1 VGRLNNL
8 QSMKANPFLILL
20 ALGAHGGLTAEEL
33 RPVSVRVSGKQA
45 PLAASGIS
53 GAGEWSSDG
62 RAVVF
67 GSTASDLVAEPMRT
81 AGLNVFLRRPGEPG
95 AVLVSAAADGSGGG
109 NGRSSFAQFAGS
121 TNRIVFAST
130 ASNLVAA
137 DTNGV
142 EDVFLR
148 DLSTGITRFLSAA
161 PDGAFGNGAS
171 SSPLVV
177 AGRWVVFE
185 SMASNLDPAAPQG
198 LLQAYIHDLSTG
210 RTELAARGV
219 SGADA
224 AGTWEPRI
232 SEDGNRVA
240 FRSRPTL
247 LGPSPV
253 AGSTDLFV
261 RDRAAGTVVQLGVGP
276 LAADVVSGTARV
288 RSFDIS
294 PDGRFVAMVV
304 GGLRFRVGNLINTFP
319 VAVWHD
325 LDAGTA
331 RVVAAPGGATPT
343 DSIRLA
349 EGGRRVFIDVLPA
362 GETTSRVMAWAEA
375 DGLRSLESL
384 SLTLP
389 PIAVACTNSELVDV
403 AGDGSKLLLTSPQ
416 ELGGVPVSGLSGE
429 PILYEWSVVTGQV
442 KPLTA
447 GQGGTLRPI
456 TGLRAGTLS
465 PDGSKALWDESGTV
479 MAGDDNRSLD
489 VVIGPGAD
497 GVSEL
502 LSLRAP
508 GSPLVTAGGASA
520 PVARSVSGDGR
531 WVLFTS
537 LAQDLVEPPIPGHPG
552 PQLFLRDQEAG
563 VTRWITKPAAGGVPA
578 PGTLGEA
585 VLAVD
590 GSRVFFSSTRADLVT
605 GDTNGTPD
613 VFLHDRASD
622 ALRALSLRSDGKG
635 TGSGSSTLVAVDG
648 TGQRVLFDSDSVD
661 LVPGGTTGRN
671 VYLQDVGLGT
681 TVLLSTNGD
690 ASSEFFPL
698 AGSSRGAALSEDGR
712 WVALLRSSSATGNGE
727 LVVRDPEGRLL
738 RIQPGLTSVSR
749 AALASDGGL
758 VAYVEGSPRTPS
770 AIAVRRLPGLELVWR
785 EVFSGSTL
793 GSMAFTPDS
802 RRLLLATSRPL
813 VASDTNGVTDV
824 YLVGFADGT
833 VDWVSAGIAG
843 SSGAGVSDQPTMSRD
858 GRLIVFRSA
867 ASNVAI
873 GGASEGAQV
882 VVRDHVAG
890 ITRMISAPV
899 VPGVSG
905 PAGRAT
911 VSGDGRSILFQSFAS
926 GLLVG
931 DHNGAPDVYQVRL
944 GEASV
949 ADSDQDGLPDAWELW
964 NLGRLGTDG
973 TEDVDGDGLSN
984 LAEYRAGTHPANPAS
999 RLEVRLPAV
1008 TTDRVLVGWD
1018 SIPGVAYVVER
1029 AGDAAGPWTTL
1040 GRVDPSSGG
1049 VAVVEDAILPG
1060 ALYRVRVPAP
1070 QSN

>member
-1 VGRLNNL
+1 
-8 QSMKANPFLILL
+8 MKANSFLILL
-20 ALGAHGGLTAEEL
+20 AIGAHGGLTADEL
-33 RPVSVRVSGKQA
+33 RPVSVRVSGTQA

-53 GAGEWSSDG
+53 GAGHWSSDG

-67 GSTASDLVAEPMRT
+67 GSTASDIVAEPMRA

-95 AVLVSAAADGSGGG
+95 AVLVSVAADGSGGG
-109 NGRSSFAQFAGS
+109 NGRSSFPQFAGS

-130 ASNLVAA
+130 ASNLVAG

-142 EDVFLR
+142 EDIFIR
-148 DLSTGITRFLSAA
+148 DLSTGITRLLSAA

-171 SSPLVV
+171 SSPLVA
-177 AGRWVVFE
+177 AGRWVVYE

-219 SGADA
+219 SGADTV
-224 AGTWEPRI
+224 GSWEPRI

-253 AGSTDLFV
+253 AGATDLFV
-261 RDRAAGTVVQLGVGP
+261 RDRAAGTVVQLGLGS
-276 LAADVVSGTARV
+276 LAADVISGTARL
-288 RSFDIS
+288 RSFDTS

-304 GGLRFRVGNLINTFP
+304 GGLRFRVGNLTNTFP

-325 LDAGTA
+325 LDAGTV
-331 RVVAAPGGATPT
+331 RVVAAPGVAAPT

-349 EGGRRVFIDVLPA
+349 EAGRRVFIDVVPS
-362 GETTSRVMAWAEA
+362 GETTPRVMAWTEAE
-375 DGLRSLESL
+375 GLRSLESL
-384 SLTLP
+384 ALTLP

-403 AGDGSKLLLTSPQ
+403 AADGSKLLLTSPQ
-416 ELGGVPVSGLSGE
+416 DLGGSPVSGLSGE
-429 PILYEWSVVTGQV
+429 PILYEWSVVTGQA

-447 GQGGTLRPI
+447 GHGGTLRPM

-465 PDGSKALWDESGTV
+465 PDASKALWDEPGTV

-489 VVIGPGAD
+489 VVMGPGVN

-508 GSPLVTAGGASA
+508 GLPLLTASGASA

-537 LAQDLVEPPIPGHPG
+537 LAQDLVEPPIPGQPG
-552 PQLFLRDQEAG
+552 VQLFLRDQEAG
-563 VTRWITKPAAGGVPA
+563 VTRWITRPAAGGVPA

-585 VLAVD
+585 VLTGD
-590 GSRVFFSSTRADLVT
+590 GSRVFFTSTRGDLVT
-605 GDTNGTPD
+605 GDTNGTTD
-613 VFLHDRASD
+613 VFFHDRAAD
-622 ALRALSLRSDGKG
+622 ALRVLSLRSDGKG
-635 TGSGSSTLVAVDG
+635 TASGSSTLVAVDG
-648 TGQRVLFDSDSVD
+648 TGQRVLFDSDAAD

-671 VYLQDVGLGT
+671 VYLQDPGLGA
-681 TVLLSTNGD
+681 TVLVSTNGD
-690 ASSEFFPL
+690 ASSEFITL
-698 AGSSRGAALSEDGR
+698 AGRSVGAALSEDGR
-712 WVALLRSSSATGNGE
+712 WVALLRSTSSSGNGE

-738 RIQPGLTSVSR
+738 RVPSGLSLVSR
-749 AALASDGGL
+749 AALAPDGSH
-758 VAYVEGSPRTPS
+758 VAYVEGASRTPS

-785 EVFSGSTL
+785 EVLGGATL
-793 GSMAFTPDS
+793 GSMVFTPDS

-813 VASDTNGVTDV
+813 VASDTNRVTDV

-843 SSGAGVSDQPTMSRD
+843 SSGGGVSDQPTMSRD

-867 ASNVAI
+867 APNVAV
-873 GGASEGAQV
+873 GGTAEGAQV

-899 VPGVSG
+899 APGVSG

-911 VSGDGRSILFQSFAS
+911 LSGDGRSILFQSSAS
-926 GLLVG
+926 GLLAG
-931 DHNGAPDVYQVRL
+931 DHNGAPDVFQVRL
-944 GEASV
+944 GKASV
-949 ADSDQDGLPDAWELW
+949 TDSDQDGLPDAWELW

-973 TEDVDGDGLSN
+973 DEDVDGDGLSN

-999 RLEVRLPAV
+999 RLEVRMPAV
-1008 TTDRVLVGWD
+1008 TADRVLVGWD
-1018 SIPGVAYVVER
+1018 SVPGVAYVVER
-1029 AGDAAGPWTTL
+1029 AEDPVGPWTTL
-1040 GRVDPSSGG
+1040 DRVDSSSGG
-1049 VAVVEDAILPG
+1049 VAVVEDTLLPG

>member
-1 VGRLNNL
+1 
-8 QSMKANPFLILL
+8 MKANPFLILL
-20 ALGAHGGLTAEEL
+20 VLGADGGLTADEL
-33 RPVSVRVSGKQA
+33 RPVSVRVSGTQA
-45 PLAASGIS
+45 PLTASGIS
-53 GAGEWSSDG
+53 GAGDWSSDG

-67 GSTASDLVAEPMRT
+67 SSTASDLAAEPIKSASM
-81 AGLNVFLRRPGEPG
+81 NVFLRRPGEPG
-95 AVLVSAAADGSGGG
+95 TVMVSVAADGSGGG

-121 TNRIVFAST
+121 TNQIVFAST
-130 ASNLVAA
+130 ASNLVPG

-148 DLSTGITRFLSAA
+148 DLSTGSTRLLSAA

-185 SMASNLDPAAPQG
+185 SMASNLDPAASLG
-198 LLQAYIHDLSTG
+198 LLQSYIHDLSTG

-224 AGTWEPRI
+224 AGTWEARL
-232 SEDGNRVA
+232 SDDGNRVA

-253 AGSTDLFV
+253 VGSTDLFV
-261 RDRAAGTVVQLGVGP
+261 RDRAAGTVVQLGLGP
-276 LAADVVSGTARV
+276 LAADVISGPPRL
-288 RSFDIS
+288 RSFDMS
-294 PDGRFVAMVV
+294 PDGRFVAMMV
-304 GGLRFRVGNLINTFP
+304 GGLQFRVGNLTNTFP
-319 VAVWHD
+319 VSVWHD
-325 LDAGTA
+325 LDTA
-331 RVVAAPGGATPT
+331 TVRVVAAPGVAAPT

-349 EGGRRVFIDVLPA
+349 EGGRRVFIDVLPS
-362 GETTSRVMAWAEA
+362 GETTSRVMAWGEA

-384 SLTLP
+384 ALTLP
-389 PIAVACTNSELVDV
+389 PVTVACTNSELVDV
-403 AGDGSKLLLTSPQ
+403 TEDGSKLLLTSPQ
-416 ELGGVPVSGLSGE
+416 ELGGASVSGLSGE
-429 PILYEWSVVTGQV
+429 PVLYEWSVVTGQA

-447 GQGGTLRPI
+447 GQGGTLRPMS
-456 TGLRAGTLS
+456 GLRAGTLS
-465 PDGSKALWDESGTV
+465 PDGSKALWEEPGPV
-479 MAGDDNRSLD
+479 MTGDANRSLD
-489 VVIGPGAD
+489 VVVGPGVD
-497 GVSEL
+497 GGSEL
-502 LSLRAP
+502 VSLRAL
-508 GSPLVTAGGASA
+508 GVPLVTAGGASA

-537 LAQDLVEPPIPGHPG
+537 LAQDLVEPPIPGQPS

-563 VTRWITKPAAGGVPA
+563 VTRWITRPATGGVPA

-585 VLAVD
+585 VLTSD
-590 GSRVFFSSTRADLVT
+590 GSRVFFTSNRGDLVT
-605 GDTNGTPD
+605 GDTNGTTD
-613 VFLHDRASD
+613 VFFHDRAAN
-622 ALRALSLRSDGKG
+622 ALRALSLRSDGMR

-681 TVLLSTNGD
+681 TVLVSTNGD
-690 ASSEFFPL
+690 ASSGFFPL

-712 WVALLRSSSATGNGE
+712 WVALLRSSSVNGGG

-738 RIQPGLTSVSR
+738 PVPTGLSSVSR
-749 AALASDGGL
+749 AALASDGSL
-758 VAYVEGSPRTPS
+758 VAYVEGSSLTPT

-785 EVFSGSTL
+785 EVLRGSTL
-793 GSMAFTPDS
+793 GSMEFTPDS

-843 SSGAGVSDQPTMSRD
+843 SSGGGVSDQPTMSRD

-873 GGASEGAQV
+873 GGAAEGAQV

-911 VSGDGRSILFQSFAS
+911 VSDDGRSIVFQSFAA
-926 GLLVG
+926 GLLAG
-931 DHNGAPDVYQVRL
+931 DHNGAPDVFEVRL
-944 GEASV
+944 GEASMT
-949 ADSDQDGLPDAWELW
+949 DSDQDGLPDAWELW
-964 NLGRLGTDG
+964 NLGRLGTNAS
-973 TEDVDGDGLSN
+973 EDVDGDGLSN

-999 RLEVRLPAV
+999 RLEVRPPTV
-1008 TTDRVLVGWD
+1008 TRDRVLVGWD

-1049 VAVVEDAILPG
+1049 VAVVEDALQPG